1 MTKYKYMFNSI
12 MLSMH
17 ILDTSIVEQIEMKM
31 IRPSQFSIR
40 DKFNDNREIESL
52 IASIKEHGLLQA
64 ILIRPYQNGFEI
76 VAGHRR
82 FHACKSLRWRHIPCK
97 IKELDDKQAFEIQI
111 TENIQRKSMSH
122 LEEAEA
128 FRKYVQDLGWGGT
141 SELARKIGKS
151 EEYVSHRIQLLK
163 LPQDIKEKIM
173 SNKLSISQALELTNL
188 SHDHIIEFSNHIIE
202 NELTIRQIR
211 TVKTIISKRQ
221 KFGDYQPINN
231 ISNSKN
237 AKTLKV
243 TKKTSLALK
252 ITLARLDS
260 IIEEA
265 QLNFDPEQSTDIISF
280 LMDLRLKIHSLIDDT
295 IKFKNLKIQRASK
308 FIK

>member
-1 MTKYKYMFNSI
+1 MF
-12 MLSMH
+12 
-17 ILDTSIVEQIEMKM
+17 DTSIVEQIEMKM

-40 DKFNDNREIESL
+40 DKFNDHQEIESL
-52 IASIKEHGLLQA
+52 ITSIKEHGLLQA
-64 ILIRPYQNGFEI
+64 ILIRPYQNSFEI

-97 IKELDDKQAFEIQI
+97 IRELSDKQAFEIQI
-111 TENIQRKSMSH
+111 TENIQRKSMNS

-128 FRKYVQDLGWGGT
+128 FRKYVQDLGWGGVT
-141 SELARKIGKS
+141 ELSKKIGKS

-163 LPQDIKEKIM
+163 LPQDVKEKIM
-173 SNKLSISQALELTNL
+173 LNKLSISQALELTNL
-188 SHDHIIEFSNHIIE
+188 THESIIQLSNHIIE

-211 TVKTIISKRQ
+211 EVKTVFSKEKVSQTDIKFNDII
-221 KFGDYQPINN
+221 
-231 ISNSKN
+231 NSKN
-237 AKTLKV
+237 TKTLKI

-260 IIEEA
+260 IIEEV
-265 QLNFDPEQSTDIISF
+265 QLTFEPEQSSDIISF

-295 IKFKNLKIQRASK
+295 IRFKNLKISK
-308 FIK
+308 TSRYLK

>member
-1 MTKYKYMFNSI
+1 
-12 MLSMH
+12 MH
-17 ILDTSIVEQIEMKM
+17 IFDTSIVEQIEMKM

-40 DKFNDNREIESL
+40 DKFNDHQEIESL

-64 ILIRPYQNGFEI
+64 ILIRPYQNSFEI

-97 IKELDDKQAFEIQI
+97 IRELSDKQAFEIQI
-111 TENIQRKSMSH
+111 TENIQRKSMNS

-128 FRKYVQDLGWGGT
+128 FRKYVQDLGWGGVT
-141 SELARKIGKS
+141 ELSRKIGKS

-163 LPQDIKEKIM
+163 LPQDVKEKIM
-173 SNKLSISQALELTNL
+173 LNKLSISQALELTNL
-188 SHDHIIEFSNHIIE
+188 THESIIQLSNHIIE

-211 TVKTIISKRQ
+211 EVKTVFSKEKVPQTDIKFNDII
-221 KFGDYQPINN
+221 
-231 ISNSKN
+231 NSKN
-237 AKTLKV
+237 TKTLKI

-260 IIEEA
+260 IIEEV
-265 QLNFDPEQSTDIISF
+265 QLTFEPEQSSDIISF

-295 IKFKNLKIQRASK
+295 IRFKNLKISK
-308 FIK
+308 TSRYLK

>member
-1 MTKYKYMFNSI
+1 
-12 MLSMH
+12 MH
-17 ILDTSIVEQIEMKM
+17 IFDTSIVEQIEMKL

-40 DKFNDNREIESL
+40 DKFNDHQEIESL
-52 IASIKEHGLLQA
+52 ISSIKEHGLLQA
-64 ILIRPYQNGFEI
+64 ILIRPYQNSFEI

-97 IKELDDKQAFEIQI
+97 IKELNDKQAFEIQI
-111 TENIQRKSMSH
+111 TENIQRKSMSY

-128 FRKYVQDLGWGGT
+128 FRKYVQDLGWGGV

-173 SNKLSISQALELTNL
+173 LNKLNISQALELTSLPNENIVQL
-188 SHDHIIEFSNHIIE
+188 SNHIIE

-211 TVKTIISKRQ
+211 SVKTILSKG
-221 KFGDYQPINN
+221 KHMEGDQIINS
-231 ISNSKN
+231 IINSKN
-237 AKTLKV
+237 AKTLKI
-243 TKKTSLALK
+243 TKKTTLALK

-260 IIEEA
+260 MIEDV
-265 QLNFDPEQSTDIISF
+265 QLTFDPEQSIDIISF

-295 IKFKNLKIQRASK
+295 IRFKNLKISK
-308 FIK
+308 TSKCLN

>member
-1 MTKYKYMFNSI
+1 
-12 MLSMH
+12 MH
-17 ILDTSIVEQIEMKM
+17 IFDTSIVEQIEMKM

-40 DKFNDNREIESL
+40 DKFNDHQEIESL

-64 ILIRPYQNGFEI
+64 ILIRPYQNSFEI

-97 IKELDDKQAFEIQI
+97 IRELSDKQAFEIQI
-111 TENIQRKSMSH
+111 TENIQRKSMNS

-128 FRKYVQDLGWGGT
+128 FRKYVQDLGWGGVT
-141 SELARKIGKS
+141 ELSRKIGKS

-163 LPQDIKEKIM
+163 LPQDVKEKIM
-173 SNKLSISQALELTNL
+173 LNKLSISQALELTNL
-188 SHDHIIEFSNHIIE
+188 THESIIQLSNHIIE

-211 TVKTIISKRQ
+211 EVKTVFSKEKVNQTDIKFNDII
-221 KFGDYQPINN
+221 
-231 ISNSKN
+231 NSKN
-237 AKTLKV
+237 TKTLKI

-260 IIEEA
+260 IIEEV
-265 QLNFDPEQSTDIISF
+265 QLTFEPEQSSDIISF

-295 IKFKNLKIQRASK
+295 IRFKNLKISK
-308 FIK
+308 TSRYLK

>member
-1 MTKYKYMFNSI
+1 
-12 MLSMH
+12 MH
-17 ILDTSIVEQIEMKM
+17 IFDTSIVEQIEMKL

-40 DKFNDNREIESL
+40 DKFNDHQEIESL
-52 IASIKEHGLLQA
+52 ISSIKEHGLLQA
-64 ILIRPYQNGFEI
+64 ILIRPYQNSFEI

-97 IKELDDKQAFEIQI
+97 IKELSDKQAFEIQI
-111 TENIQRKSMSH
+111 TENIQRKSMSY

-128 FRKYVQDLGWGGT
+128 FRKYVQDLGWGGV

-173 SNKLSISQALELTNL
+173 LNKLNISQALELTSLPNENIVQL
-188 SHDHIIEFSNHIIE
+188 SNHIIE

-211 TVKTIISKRQ
+211 SVKTILSKGKYMEDDQ
-221 KFGDYQPINN
+221 IINS
-231 ISNSKN
+231 IINSKN
-237 AKTLKV
+237 AKTLKI
-243 TKKTSLALK
+243 TKKTTLALK

-260 IIEEA
+260 IIEDV
-265 QLNFDPEQSTDIISF
+265 QLTFDPEQSIDIISF

-295 IKFKNLKIQRASK
+295 IRFKNLKISK
-308 FIK
+308 TSKCLN

>member
-1 MTKYKYMFNSI
+1 MF
-12 MLSMH
+12 
-17 ILDTSIVEQIEMKM
+17 DTSIVEQIEMKM

-40 DKFNDNREIESL
+40 DKFNDHQEIESL
-52 IASIKEHGLLQA
+52 ITSIKEHGLLQA
-64 ILIRPYQNGFEI
+64 ILIRPYQNSFEI

-97 IKELDDKQAFEIQI
+97 IRELSDKQAFEIQL
-111 TENIQRKSMSH
+111 TENIQRKSMNS

-128 FRKYVQDLGWGGT
+128 FRKYVQDLGWGGVT
-141 SELARKIGKS
+141 ELSKKIGKS

-163 LPQDIKEKIM
+163 LPQDVKEKLM
-173 SNKLSISQALELTNL
+173 LNKLSTSQALELTNL
-188 SHDHIIEFSNHIIE
+188 THDSIIQLSNHIIE

-211 TVKTIISKRQ
+211 EVKTVFSKEKIPQ
-221 KFGDYQPINN
+221 TDIKFNDIV
-231 ISNSKN
+231 NSKN
-237 AKTLKV
+237 TKTLKI

-260 IIEEA
+260 IIEEV
-265 QLNFDPEQSTDIISF
+265 QLTFEPEQSSDIVSF

-295 IKFKNLKIQRASK
+295 IRFKNLKISK
-308 FIK
+308 TSRYLK

>member
-1 MTKYKYMFNSI
+1 
-12 MLSMH
+12 MH
-17 ILDTSIVEQIEMKM
+17 IFDTSIVEQIEMKL

-40 DKFNDNREIESL
+40 DKFNDQQEIESL
-52 IASIKEHGLLQA
+52 IKSIKEHGLLQA
-64 ILIRPYQNGFEI
+64 ILIRPYQNSFEI

-97 IKELDDKQAFEIQI
+97 IKDLSDKQAFEIQI
-111 TENIQRKSMSH
+111 TENIQRKSMSY

-128 FRKYVQDLGWGGT
+128 FRKYVQDLGWGGV

-173 SNKLSISQALELTNL
+173 LNKLSISQALELTNL
-188 SHDHIIEFSNHIIE
+188 SHENIIQLSNHIIE

-211 TVKTIISKRQ
+211 SVKTIFSKGKYTEDTQ
-221 KFGDYQPINN
+221 IIDSI
-231 ISNSKN
+231 INSKN
-237 AKTLKV
+237 AKTLKI
-243 TKKTSLALK
+243 TKKTILALK

-260 IIEEA
+260 IIEDV
-265 QLNFDPEQSTDIISF
+265 QLTFEPEQSTDIITF

-295 IKFKNLKIQRASK
+295 IRFKNLKISK
-308 FIK
+308 SSKCLN

>member
-1 MTKYKYMFNSI
+1 
-12 MLSMH
+12 MH
-17 ILDTSIVEQIEMKM
+17 IFDTSIVEQIEMKL

-40 DKFNDNREIESL
+40 DKFNDHQEIESL
-52 IASIKEHGLLQA
+52 ISSIKEHGLLQA
-64 ILIRPYQNGFEI
+64 ILIRPYQNSFEI

-97 IKELDDKQAFEIQI
+97 IKELSDKQAFEIQI
-111 TENIQRKSMSH
+111 TENIQRKSMSY

-128 FRKYVQDLGWGGT
+128 FRKYVQDLGWGGV

-173 SNKLSISQALELTNL
+173 LNKLNISQALELTCLPNEN
-188 SHDHIIEFSNHIIE
+188 IIQLSNHIIE
-202 NELTIRQIR
+202 KELTIRQIR
-211 TVKTIISKRQ
+211 SVKTILSKG
-221 KFGDYQPINN
+221 KYTEGDHIINS
-231 ISNSKN
+231 IINSKN
-237 AKTLKV
+237 AKTLKI
-243 TKKTSLALK
+243 TKKTTLALK

-260 IIEEA
+260 MIEDV
-265 QLNFDPEQSTDIISF
+265 QLTFDPEQSIDIISF

-295 IKFKNLKIQRASK
+295 IRFKNLKISK
-308 FIK
+308 TSKCLN

>member
-1 MTKYKYMFNSI
+1 
-12 MLSMH
+12 MH
-17 ILDTSIVEQIEMKM
+17 IFDTSIVEQIEMKL
-31 IRPSQFSIR
+31 IRPSQFSLR
-40 DKFNDNREIESL
+40 DKFNDQQEIESL

-64 ILIRPYQNGFEI
+64 ILIRPYQNCFEI

-97 IKELDDKQAFEIQI
+97 IKELNDKQAFEIQI
-111 TENIQRKSMSH
+111 AENIQRKSMSY

-128 FRKYVQDLGWGGT
+128 FRKYVQDLGWGGI
-141 SELARKIGKS
+141 SELAKKIGKS

-173 SNKLSISQALELTNL
+173 LNKLSISQALELTNF
-188 SHDHIIEFSNHIIE
+188 SHDNIIELSNRIIE

-211 TVKTIISKRQ
+211 TVKTIFSNRKTL
-221 KFGDYQPINN
+221 GDDQIINS
-231 ISNSKN
+231 IINSKN
-237 AKTLKV
+237 AKTLKI

-260 IIEEA
+260 IIEEV
-265 QLNFDPEQSTDIISF
+265 QLTFDPEQSTDIISF

-295 IKFKNLKIQRASK
+295 IKFKNLKIQRVSK
-308 FIK
+308 VSNSNTIKY